1 MAKELRYNT
10 EARARLE
17 QGVNALAD
25 AVKVTLGPKGRNAV
39 LEKLTG
45 PPTITNDGVTIAREI
60 QLADPFANMGAQLV
74 KEVAMKTNGVV
85 GDGTTTA
92 TVLAQ
97 AMVREGLRAVDAG
110 ANPMRLRRG
119 IERTVPVVLQAL
131 TEQAVPI
138 SGRDDLLRIASLA
151 ASDDDAIGEV
161 IARAVEHVGEVG
173 VVTTEESDTL
183 GLTVDVVDGIEFDH
197 GYISA
202 YMVTDPERMEAVLE
216 NPVILLTNKKITAV
230 QEIMPTI
237 EAAKRADRPLVVLA
251 EDVDGPALQLLV
263 GGNMHKTMQSV
274 VVRAPGFGHRRV
286 AELEDLAVALGGH
299 VIAKDTG
306 IELSE
311 VAREHLGSCDRIT
324 VTENETTIVGAHGEQ
339 ALVDARVG
347 QLEAQLERARIDA
360 DQDSLELRIARLTG
374 RVAVIRVGGATSV
387 ELKERMLRV
396 EDALAATRAALEEG
410 VVAGGGTA
418 LAQAHRA
425 LADLDL
431 PGDEAIG
438 PQVVR
443 RALAEPLRWIAHQRR
458 LRGRRRRADRRR
470 PPARARI
477 QRPHRRVRR
486 HVRRGCHRPAQGH
499 PGGAGERGVDRGA
512 AHHDRDGDRRGGHRQ
527 SRRHHRARFRRP
539 RRGHGPPVQHLLS
552 ACRFGPFGPR
562 YGLGHGLTVAASFS
576 NYGAGSQS

>member
-1 MAKELRYNT
+1 MAKELRYNK

-74 KEVAMKTNGVV
+74 KEVAMKTNGMV

-161 IARAVEHVGEVG
+161 ITRAVEHVGEVG
-173 VVTTEESDTL
+173 VITTEESDTL

-202 YMVTDPERMEAVLE
+202 YMVTNPERMEAVLE

-237 EAAKRADRPLVVLA
+237 EAAKRADRPLLVLA

-324 VTENETTIVGAHGEQ
+324 VTENETTIVGAQGEQ
-339 ALVDARVG
+339 ELINARVG
-347 QLEAQLERARIDA
+347 HLEAQRERARIDA
-360 DQDSLELRIARLTG
+360 DRDNLELRIARLTG

-396 EDALAATRAALEEG
+396 DDALAASRAALEAG
-410 VVAGGGTA
+410 VVSGGGAA

-425 LADLDL
+425 LADLNL
-431 PGDEAIG
+431 PGDEGIG
-438 PQVVR
+438 TQVVR
-443 RALAEPLRWIAHQRR
+443 RALAEPLRWIAHN
-458 LRGRRRRADRRR
+458 
-470 PPARARI
+470 
-477 QRPHRRVRR
+477 
-486 HVRRGCHRPAQGH
+486 
-499 PGGAGERGVDRGA
+499 AGFEAEDV
-512 AHHDRDGDRRGGHRQ
+512 
-527 SRRHHRARFRRP
+527 
-539 RRGHGPPVQHLLS
+539 VQIVEDL
-552 ACRFGPFGPR
+552 P
-562 YGLGHGLTVAASFS
+562 LGHGFNALTGEYGDMFEEGVIDPLKVTRAALESAASIAGLLITTETAWVERVAVDPGAIIAPGFGDLAEGMVRPS
-576 NYGAGSQS
+576 NIY

>member
-74 KEVAMKTNGVV
+74 KEVAMKTNGMV

-161 IARAVEHVGEVG
+161 ITRAVEHVGEVG
-173 VVTTEESDTL
+173 VITTEESDTL

-202 YMVTDPERMEAVLE
+202 YMVTNPERMEAVLE

-311 VAREHLGSCDRIT
+311 VALEHLGSCDRIT
-324 VTENETTIVGAHGEQ
+324 VSENETTIVGARGEQ
-339 ALVDARVG
+339 ALINARVG
-347 QLEAQLERARIDA
+347 HLEAQRERARIDA
-360 DQDSLELRIARLTG
+360 DRDSLELRIARLTG

-396 EDALAATRAALEEG
+396 DDALAASRAALEAG
-410 VVAGGGTA
+410 VVSGGGAA

-425 LADLDL
+425 LADLNL
-431 PGDEAIG
+431 PGDEGIG
-438 PQVVR
+438 TQVVR
-443 RALAEPLRWIAHQRR
+443 RALAEPLRWIAHN
-458 LRGRRRRADRRR
+458 
-470 PPARARI
+470 
-477 QRPHRRVRR
+477 
-486 HVRRGCHRPAQGH
+486 
-499 PGGAGERGVDRGA
+499 AGFEAEDV
-512 AHHDRDGDRRGGHRQ
+512 
-527 SRRHHRARFRRP
+527 
-539 RRGHGPPVQHLLS
+539 VQIVEDL
-552 ACRFGPFGPR
+552 P
-562 YGLGHGLTVAASFS
+562 LGHGFNALTGEYGDMFEQGVIDPLKVTRAALESAASIAALLITTETAIVEHVAVNPGAIIAPGFGDLAEGMVRPS
-576 NYGAGSQS
+576 NIY

>member
-74 KEVAMKTNGVV
+74 KEVAMKTNGMV

-161 IARAVEHVGEVG
+161 ITRAVEHVGEVG
-173 VVTTEESDTL
+173 VITTEESDTL
-183 GLTVDVVDGIEFDH
+183 GLAVDVVDGIEFDH

-202 YMVTDPERMEAVLE
+202 YMVTNPERMEAVLE

-263 GGNMHKTMQSV
+263 GGNMHRTMQSV

-311 VAREHLGSCDRIT
+311 VALEHLGSCDRIT
-324 VTENETTIVGAHGEQ
+324 VSENETTIVGARGEQ
-339 ALVDARVG
+339 ALINARVG
-347 QLEAQLERARIDA
+347 HLEAQRERARIDA
-360 DQDSLELRIARLTG
+360 DRDSLELRIARLTG

-396 EDALAATRAALEEG
+396 DDALAASRAALEAG
-410 VVAGGGTA
+410 VVSGGGAA

-425 LADLDL
+425 LADLNL
-431 PGDEAIG
+431 PGDEGIG
-438 PQVVR
+438 TQVVR
-443 RALAEPLRWIAHQRR
+443 RALAEPLRWIAHN
-458 LRGRRRRADRRR
+458 
-470 PPARARI
+470 
-477 QRPHRRVRR
+477 
-486 HVRRGCHRPAQGH
+486 
-499 PGGAGERGVDRGA
+499 AGFEAEDV
-512 AHHDRDGDRRGGHRQ
+512 
-527 SRRHHRARFRRP
+527 
-539 RRGHGPPVQHLLS
+539 VQIVEDL
-552 ACRFGPFGPR
+552 P
-562 YGLGHGLTVAASFS
+562 LGHGFNALTGEYGDMFEEGVIDPLKVTRAALESAASIAALLITTETAIVEHVAVNPGAIIAPGFGDLAEGMVRPS
-576 NYGAGSQS
+576 NIY

>member
-1 MAKELRYNT
+1 MAKELRYNND
-10 EARARLE
+10 ARARLE
-17 QGVNALAD
+17 LGVNALAD

-60 QLADPFANMGAQLV
+60 QLGDPFANMGAQLV
-74 KEVAMKTNGVV
+74 KEVAMQTNGVV

-119 IERTVPVVLQAL
+119 IEKAVPVVLQAL
-131 TEQAVPI
+131 TEHSVPVG
-138 SGRDDLLRIASLA
+138 GRSDLLRIATLA
-151 ASDDDAIGEV
+151 ASDDDSIGEAV
-161 IARAVEHVGEVG
+161 ATAVERVGEVG
-173 VVTTEESDTL
+173 VITTEESDGL
-183 GLTVDVVDGIEFDH
+183 GLRVDVVDGIEFDH

-202 YMVTDPERMEAVLE
+202 YMVTDPDRMEAVLD

-251 EDVDGPALQLLV
+251 EDVDGAALQLLV

-274 VVRAPGFGHRRV
+274 VVHAPGFGHRRV

-339 ALVDARVG
+339 GLINARVG
-347 QLEAQLERARIDA
+347 HLEAQRERARIDA
-360 DQDSLELRIARLTG
+360 DRDSLELRIARLTG

-396 EDALAATRAALEEG
+396 DDALSATRAALEAG
-410 VVAGGGTA
+410 VVSGGGAA

-425 LADLDL
+425 LADLNL
-431 PGDEAIG
+431 PGDEGIG
-438 PQVVR
+438 TQVVR
-443 RALAEPLRWIAHQRR
+443 RALAEPLRWIAHN
-458 LRGRRRRADRRR
+458 
-470 PPARARI
+470 
-477 QRPHRRVRR
+477 
-486 HVRRGCHRPAQGH
+486 
-499 PGGAGERGVDRGA
+499 AGFEAEDV
-512 AHHDRDGDRRGGHRQ
+512 
-527 SRRHHRARFRRP
+527 
-539 RRGHGPPVQHLLS
+539 VQIVEDL
-552 ACRFGPFGPR
+552 P
-562 YGLGHGLTVAASFS
+562 LGHGFNALTGEYGDMFEEGVIDPLKVTRAALESAASIAALLITTETAIVEHVAVNPGAIIAPGFGDLAEGMVRPS
-576 NYGAGSQS
+576 NIY

>member
-74 KEVAMKTNGVV
+74 KEVAMKTNGMV

-138 SGRDDLLRIASLA
+138 GGRDDLLRIASLA
-151 ASDDDAIGEV
+151 ASDDEVIGEV
-161 IARAVEHVGEVG
+161 ITRAVEHVGEVG
-173 VVTTEESDTL
+173 VITTEESDTL

-202 YMVTDPERMEAVLE
+202 YMVTNPERMEAVLE

-339 ALVDARVG
+339 GLINARVG
-347 QLEAQLERARIDA
+347 HLEAQRERARIDA
-360 DQDSLELRIARLTG
+360 DRDSLELRIARLTG

-396 EDALAATRAALEEG
+396 DDALAASRAALEAG
-410 VVAGGGTA
+410 VVSGGGAA

-425 LADLDL
+425 LADLNL
-431 PGDEAIG
+431 PGDEGIG
-438 PQVVR
+438 TQVVR
-443 RALAEPLRWIAHQRR
+443 RALAEPLRWIAHN
-458 LRGRRRRADRRR
+458 
-470 PPARARI
+470 
-477 QRPHRRVRR
+477 
-486 HVRRGCHRPAQGH
+486 
-499 PGGAGERGVDRGA
+499 AGFEAEDV
-512 AHHDRDGDRRGGHRQ
+512 
-527 SRRHHRARFRRP
+527 
-539 RRGHGPPVQHLLS
+539 VQIVEDL
-552 ACRFGPFGPR
+552 P
-562 YGLGHGLTVAASFS
+562 LGHGFNALTGEYGDMFEEGVIDPLKVTRAALESAASIAALLITTETAIVEHVAVNPGAIIAPGFGDLAEGMVRPS
-576 NYGAGSQS
+576 NIY

>member
-74 KEVAMKTNGVV
+74 KEVAMKTNGMV

-161 IARAVEHVGEVG
+161 ITRAVEHVGEVG
-173 VVTTEESDTL
+173 VITTEESDTL

-202 YMVTDPERMEAVLE
+202 YMVTNPERMEAVLE

-263 GGNMHKTMQSV
+263 GGNMHRTMQSV

-311 VAREHLGSCDRIT
+311 VALEHLGSCDRIT
-324 VTENETTIVGAHGEQ
+324 VSENETTIVGARGEQ
-339 ALVDARVG
+339 ALINARVG
-347 QLEAQLERARIDA
+347 HLEAQRERARIDA
-360 DQDSLELRIARLTG
+360 DRDSLELRIARLTG

-396 EDALAATRAALEEG
+396 DDALAASRAALEAG
-410 VVAGGGTA
+410 VVSGGGAA

-425 LADLDL
+425 LADLNL
-431 PGDEAIG
+431 PGDEGIG
-438 PQVVR
+438 TQVVR
-443 RALAEPLRWIAHQRR
+443 RALAEPLRWIAHN
-458 LRGRRRRADRRR
+458 
-470 PPARARI
+470 
-477 QRPHRRVRR
+477 
-486 HVRRGCHRPAQGH
+486 
-499 PGGAGERGVDRGA
+499 AGFEAEDV
-512 AHHDRDGDRRGGHRQ
+512 
-527 SRRHHRARFRRP
+527 
-539 RRGHGPPVQHLLS
+539 VQIVEDL
-552 ACRFGPFGPR
+552 P
-562 YGLGHGLTVAASFS
+562 LGHGFNALTGEYGDMFEQGVIDPLKVTRAALESAASIAALLITTETAIVEHVAVNPGAIIAPGFGDLAEGMVRPS
-576 NYGAGSQS
+576 NIY

>member
-74 KEVAMKTNGVV
+74 KEVAMKTNGMV

-161 IARAVEHVGEVG
+161 ITRAVEHVGEVG
-173 VVTTEESDTL
+173 VITTEESDTL

-202 YMVTDPERMEAVLE
+202 YMVTNPERMEAVLE

-311 VAREHLGSCDRIT
+311 VALEHLGSCDRIT
-324 VTENETTIVGAHGEQ
+324 VSENETTIVGARGEQ
-339 ALVDARVG
+339 ALINARVG
-347 QLEAQLERARIDA
+347 HLEAQRERARIDA
-360 DQDSLELRIARLTG
+360 DRDSLELRIARLTG

-396 EDALAATRAALEEG
+396 DDALSATRAALEAG
-410 VVAGGGTA
+410 VVSGGGAA

-425 LADLDL
+425 LADLNL
-431 PGDEAIG
+431 PGDEGIG
-438 PQVVR
+438 TQVVR
-443 RALAEPLRWIAHQRR
+443 RALAEPLRWIAHN
-458 LRGRRRRADRRR
+458 
-470 PPARARI
+470 
-477 QRPHRRVRR
+477 
-486 HVRRGCHRPAQGH
+486 
-499 PGGAGERGVDRGA
+499 AGFEAEDV
-512 AHHDRDGDRRGGHRQ
+512 
-527 SRRHHRARFRRP
+527 
-539 RRGHGPPVQHLLS
+539 VQIVEDL
-552 ACRFGPFGPR
+552 P
-562 YGLGHGLTVAASFS
+562 LGHGFNALTGEYGDMFEEGVIDPLKVTRAALESAASIAALLITTETAIVEHVVGNPGAIIAPGFGDLAEGMVRPS
-576 NYGAGSQS
+576 NIY

>member
-17 QGVNALAD
+17 HGVNALAD

-131 TEQAVPI
+131 TEHAVAVN
-138 SGRDDLLRIASLA
+138 GRSDLLRIASLA
-151 ASDDDAIGEV
+151 AGDDEAIGEV
-161 IARAVEHVGEVG
+161 ITRAVEHVGESG
-173 VVTTEESDTL
+173 VVTTEESNAL
-183 GLTVDVVDGIEFDH
+183 GLSVDVVDGIEFDH

-202 YMVTDPERMEAVLE
+202 YMVTNPERMEAVLE

-230 QEIMPTI
+230 QEIMPAI

-311 VAREHLGSCDRIT
+311 VSLEHLGSCDRIT
-324 VTENETTIVGAHGEQ
+324 VTEHETTIVGAHGEQ
-339 ALVDARVG
+339 RLVDARVG

-360 DQDSLELRIARLTG
+360 DRESLESRIARLTG

-396 EDALAATRAALEEG
+396 EDALSATRAAMEAG
-410 VVAGGGTA
+410 IVSGGGTA

-431 PGDEAIG
+431 PGDEGIG
-438 PQVVR
+438 TQVVR
-443 RALAEPLRWIAHQRR
+443 RALAEPLRWIAHNAGFEADDVVQIVED
-458 LRGRRRRADRRR
+458 LPLGHGFNALTGEYGDMFDEGVIDPLKVTRA
-470 PPARARI
+470 ALESAASI
-477 QRPHRRVRR
+477 AALLITTETAIVEQV
-486 HVRRGCHRPAQGH
+486 VGH
-499 PGGAGERGVDRGA
+499 PGAIIAPGF
-512 AHHDRDGDRRGGHRQ
+512 GDLAEGMV
-527 SRRHHRARFRRP
+527 RP
-539 RRGHGPPVQHLLS
+539 
-552 ACRFGPFGPR
+552 
-562 YGLGHGLTVAASFS
+562 S
-576 NYGAGSQS
+576 NIY

>member
-10 EARARLE
+10 EARMRLE
-17 QGVNALAD
+17 HGVNALAD

-74 KEVAMKTNGVV
+74 KEVAMKTNGMV

-151 ASDDDAIGEV
+151 ASDDEAIGEV
-161 IARAVEHVGEVG
+161 ITRAVEHVGEVG
-173 VVTTEESDTL
+173 VITTEESDTL

-202 YMVTDPERMEAVLE
+202 YMVTNPERMEAVLE

-237 EAAKRADRPLVVLA
+237 EAAKRADRPLMVLA

-286 AELEDLAVALGGH
+286 AELEDLAVALGGQ

-339 ALVDARVG
+339 RLINARVG
-347 QLEAQLERARIDA
+347 QLEAQRERARIDA
-360 DQDSLELRIARLTG
+360 DRDSLDLRIARLTG

-396 EDALAATRAALEEG
+396 EDALAATRAALEAG
-410 VVAGGGTA
+410 IVSGGGAA

-425 LADLDL
+425 LADLEL
-431 PGDEAIG
+431 PGDEGIG
-438 PQVVR
+438 TQVVR
-443 RALAEPLRWIAHQRR
+443 RALAEPLRWIAHN
-458 LRGRRRRADRRR
+458 
-470 PPARARI
+470 
-477 QRPHRRVRR
+477 
-486 HVRRGCHRPAQGH
+486 
-499 PGGAGERGVDRGA
+499 AGFEAEDV
-512 AHHDRDGDRRGGHRQ
+512 
-527 SRRHHRARFRRP
+527 
-539 RRGHGPPVQHLLS
+539 VQIVEDL
-552 ACRFGPFGPR
+552 P
-562 YGLGHGLTVAASFS
+562 LGHGFNALTGEYADMFDEGVIDPLKVTRAALESAASIAALLITTETAIVEQVVVNPGAIIAPGFGDLAEGMVGPS
-576 NYGAGSQS
+576 NIY

>member
-1 MAKELRYNT
+1 MAKELRYNK

-74 KEVAMKTNGVV
+74 KEVAMKTNGMV

-161 IARAVEHVGEVG
+161 ITRAVEHVGEVG
-173 VVTTEESDTL
+173 VITTEESDTL

-202 YMVTDPERMEAVLE
+202 YMVTNPERMEAVLE

-237 EAAKRADRPLVVLA
+237 EVAKRADRPLLVLA

-339 ALVDARVG
+339 ELINARVG
-347 QLEAQLERARIDA
+347 HLEAQRERARIDA
-360 DQDSLELRIARLTG
+360 DRDNLELRIARLTG

-396 EDALAATRAALEEG
+396 DDALAATRAALEAG
-410 VVAGGGTA
+410 VVSGGGTA

-425 LADLDL
+425 LADLNL
-431 PGDEAIG
+431 PGDEGIG
-438 PQVVR
+438 TQVVR
-443 RALAEPLRWIAHQRR
+443 RALAEPLRWIAHN
-458 LRGRRRRADRRR
+458 
-470 PPARARI
+470 
-477 QRPHRRVRR
+477 
-486 HVRRGCHRPAQGH
+486 
-499 PGGAGERGVDRGA
+499 AGFEAEDV
-512 AHHDRDGDRRGGHRQ
+512 
-527 SRRHHRARFRRP
+527 
-539 RRGHGPPVQHLLS
+539 VQIVEDL
-552 ACRFGPFGPR
+552 P
-562 YGLGHGLTVAASFS
+562 LGHGFNALTGEYGDMFEEGVIDPLKVTRAALESAASIAALLITTETAIVEHVVGNPGAIIAPGFGDLAEGMVRPS
-576 NYGAGSQS
+576 NIY

>member
-1 MAKELRYNT
+1 MAKELRYNK

-131 TEQAVPI
+131 TKHAVAVN
-138 SGRDDLLRIASLA
+138 GRSDLLRIASLA
-151 ASDDDAIGEV
+151 AGDDEAIGEV
-161 IARAVEHVGEVG
+161 ITRAVEHVGESG
-173 VVTTEESDTL
+173 VVTTEESNAL
-183 GLTVDVVDGIEFDH
+183 GLSVDVVDGIEFDH

-202 YMVTDPERMEAVLE
+202 YMVTNAERMEAVLE

-230 QEIMPTI
+230 QEIMPAI

-286 AELEDLAVALGGH
+286 AELQDLAVALGGH

-306 IELSE
+306 LELSE
-311 VAREHLGSCDRIT
+311 VSLEHLGSCDRIT
-324 VTENETTIVGAHGEQ
+324 VTEHETTIVGAHGEQ
-339 ALVDARVG
+339 RLVDARVG

-360 DQDSLELRIARLTG
+360 DRESLELRIARLTG

-396 EDALAATRAALEEG
+396 EDALSASRAAMEAG
-410 VVAGGGTA
+410 IVSGGGTA

-431 PGDEAIG
+431 PGDEGIG
-438 PQVVR
+438 TQVVR
-443 RALAEPLRWIAHQRR
+443 LALAEPLRWIA
-458 LRGRRRRADRRR
+458 LNAGFEGDDVV
-470 PPARARI
+470 RI
-477 QRPHRRVRR
+477 VEDLP
-486 HVRRGCHRPAQGH
+486 
-499 PGGAGERGVDRGA
+499 
-512 AHHDRDGDRRGGHRQ
+512 
-527 SRRHHRARFRRP
+527 
-539 RRGHGPPVQHLLS
+539 
-552 ACRFGPFGPR
+552 
-562 YGLGHGLTVAASFS
+562 LGHGFNALTGEYGDMFDEGVIDPLKVTRAALESAASIAALLITTETAIVEEVIGNPGAIVAPGFGDLAEGMIRPS
-576 NYGAGSQS
+576 NIY

>member
-10 EARARLE
+10 DARARLE
-17 QGVNALAD
+17 FGVNALAD

-45 PPTITNDGVTIAREI
+45 PPIITNDGVTIAREI

-74 KEVAMKTNGVV
+74 KEVAMKTNGAV

-97 AMVREGLRAVDAG
+97 AMVREGLRAVEAG

-131 TEQAVPI
+131 TEQSVPV
-138 SGRDDLLRIASLA
+138 GRGDLVRIATLA
-151 ASDDDAIGEV
+151 ASDDDVIGEA
-161 IARAVEHVGEVG
+161 IFRAVEHVGEAG
-173 VVTTEESDTL
+173 VITTEESDAL
-183 GLTVDVVDGIEFDH
+183 GLSVDVVDGIEFDH

-202 YMVTDPERMEAVLE
+202 YMVTNPGRMEAVLD
-216 NPVILLTNKKITAV
+216 NPLILLTNKKITAV

-251 EDVDGPALQLLV
+251 EDVDGHALQLLV
-263 GGNMHKTMQSV
+263 GGNMHRTMQSV

-299 VIAKDTG
+299 VVAKDTG

-311 VAREHLGSCDRIT
+311 VLIEHLGSCDRIT
-324 VTENETTIVGAHGEQ
+324 VTEDQTTIVGARGEHHR
-339 ALVDARVG
+339 VEARVS
-347 QLEAQLERARIDA
+347 QLEAQRERARIDA
-360 DQDSLELRIARLTG
+360 DRDNLDLRIARLTG

-396 EDALAATRAALEEG
+396 EDALAATRAALQAG
-410 VVAGGGTA
+410 IVAGGGTA

-425 LADLDL
+425 LADLVL
-431 PGDEAIG
+431 PGDETIG
-438 PQVVR
+438 TQVVS
-443 RALAEPLRWIAHQRR
+443 RALAEPLRWIANN
-458 LRGRRRRADRRR
+458 
-470 PPARARI
+470 
-477 QRPHRRVRR
+477 
-486 HVRRGCHRPAQGH
+486 
-499 PGGAGERGVDRGA
+499 AGFE
-512 AHHDRDGDRRGGHRQ
+512 GDDV
-527 SRRHHRARFRRP
+527 
-539 RRGHGPPVQHLLS
+539 VQIVQDL
-552 ACRFGPFGPR
+552 P
-562 YGLGHGLTVAASFS
+562 LGHGFNALTGEYGDMFDEGVIDPIKVTRAALESAASIAALLITTETAVVEQVLGNPGAIIAPGFGDLAEGMVRPS
-576 NYGAGSQS
+576 NIY

>member
-17 QGVNALAD
+17 HGVNALAD

-131 TEQAVPI
+131 TEHAVAVN
-138 SGRDDLLRIASLA
+138 GRSDLLRIASLA
-151 ASDDDAIGEV
+151 AGDDEAIGEV
-161 IARAVEHVGEVG
+161 ITRAVEHVGESG
-173 VVTTEESDTL
+173 VVTTEESNAL
-183 GLTVDVVDGIEFDH
+183 GLSVDVVDGIEFDH

-202 YMVTDPERMEAVLE
+202 YMVTNPERMEAVLE

-230 QEIMPTI
+230 QEIMPAI

-311 VAREHLGSCDRIT
+311 VSLEHLGSCDRIT
-324 VTENETTIVGAHGEQ
+324 VTEHETTIVGAHGEQ
-339 ALVDARVG
+339 RLVDARVG

-360 DQDSLELRIARLTG
+360 DRENLELRIARLTG

-396 EDALAATRAALEEG
+396 EDALSATRAAMEAG
-410 VVAGGGTA
+410 IVSGGGTA

-431 PGDEAIG
+431 PGDEGIG
-438 PQVVR
+438 TQVVR
-443 RALAEPLRWIAHQRR
+443 RALAEPLRWIA
-458 LRGRRRRADRRR
+458 LNAGFEGEDVV
-470 PPARARI
+470 RI
-477 QRPHRRVRR
+477 VEDLP
-486 HVRRGCHRPAQGH
+486 
-499 PGGAGERGVDRGA
+499 
-512 AHHDRDGDRRGGHRQ
+512 
-527 SRRHHRARFRRP
+527 
-539 RRGHGPPVQHLLS
+539 
-552 ACRFGPFGPR
+552 
-562 YGLGHGLTVAASFS
+562 LGHGFNALTGEYGDMFDEGVIDPLKVTRAALESAASIAALLITTETAIVEQVVVNPGAIIAPGFGDLAEGMVRPS
-576 NYGAGSQS
+576 NIY

>member
-1 MAKELRYNT
+1 MAKELRSNT

-17 QGVNALAD
+17 HGVNALAD

-97 AMVREGLRAVDAG
+97 AMVREGLRAVEAG
-110 ANPMRLRRG
+110 ANPMRVRRG
-119 IERTVPVVLQAL
+119 IERTVPVVLDHLMEHAS
-131 TEQAVPI
+131 PI
-138 SGRDDLLRIASLA
+138 NGREDLLRIASLA
-151 ASDDDAIGEV
+151 ASDDEAIGAA
-161 IARAVEHVGEVG
+161 ITRAVEHVGEVG
-173 VVTTEESDTL
+173 VITTEESDTL
-183 GLTVDVVDGIEFDH
+183 GLAVDVVDGIEFGH

-202 YMVTDPERMEAVLE
+202 YMVTNPERMEAVLD
-216 NPVILLTNKKITAV
+216 NPVILLTNKKVTAV

-306 IELSE
+306 VELSE
-311 VAREHLGSCDRIT
+311 VTIEHLGSCDRIT
-324 VTENETTIVGAHGEQ
+324 VTENDTTIVGARGDE
-339 ALVDARVG
+339 ALIAARVT
-347 QLEAQLERARIDA
+347 QLDAQRERARIDA
-360 DQDSLELRIARLTG
+360 DRDSLDQRIARLTG

-396 EDALAATRAALEEG
+396 EDALAATRAALEAG
-410 VVAGGGTA
+410 IVAGGGSA

-431 PGDEAIG
+431 PGDEGIG
-438 PQVVR
+438 TQVVR
-443 RALAEPLRWIAHQRR
+443 RALAEPLRWIAHNA
-458 LRGRRRRADRRR
+458 GFEAAD
-470 PPARARI
+470 
-477 QRPHRRVRR
+477 V
-486 HVRRGCHRPAQGH
+486 
-499 PGGAGERGVDRGA
+499 
-512 AHHDRDGDRRGGHRQ
+512 
-527 SRRHHRARFRRP
+527 
-539 RRGHGPPVQHLLS
+539 VQIVEDL
-552 ACRFGPFGPR
+552 P
-562 YGLGHGLTVAASFS
+562 LGHGFNALTGQYGDMFDEGVIDPLKVTRAALESAASIAALVITTETAVVEQVAVNPGAVIAPGFGDLAEGMVRPS
-576 NYGAGSQS
+576 NIY